1 MINNGTNKK
10 SSFFGKINMMRKLL
24 LLVVITLLLT
34 GTYFLVSKR
43 KITSD
48 EMPIAVVEELTTLQ
62 DESPRNWTPTTKV
75 LMTKEIEG
83 GKLEAFV
90 LLDQSSN
97 AILPGVYGIQLTPDF
112 LPPGTHSL
120 PVVYSF
126 GSLEYCV
133 GQTCE
138 IKLFDVLNDNEI
150 WAVND
155 QNRKVD
161 IFKITSDKQI
171 NYNRSIGL
179 PNYQLGDFYGI
190 ECGANA
196 CTLYTAFHLESG
208 CTLKLNLSDDSFT
221 DINCT
226 EPLMLE

>member
-1 MINNGTNKK
+1 
-10 SSFFGKINMMRKLL
+10 MMRKLL
-24 LLVVITLLLT
+24 LLVVIALLLT
-34 GTYFLVSKR
+34 GAYFLVSKK
-43 KITSD
+43 KITFD
-48 EMPIAVVEELTTLQ
+48 EMPVAVVEEVANPQ
-62 DESPRNWTPTTKV
+62 VEPPQGRAPTTKV

-90 LLDQSSN
+90 LLDENSN
-97 AILPGVYGIQLTPDF
+97 ELLPGVYGIRLVTDQF
-112 LPPGTHSL
+112 S

-126 GSLEYCV
+126 ANSDYCV

-150 WAVND
+150 WAVDD

-161 IFKITSDKQI
+161 IFKITSDNQI

-208 CTLKLNLSDDSFT
+208 CTLKLNLADDSFT